1 MVTFNSNGISF
12 TIASV
17 LPAQD
22 PVEEILTGVIDGVN
36 KIFTT
41 ANNFKAGS
49 TKVFKNGLKQV
60 LGVHYTETDT
70 NEITFVDAPDAIG
83 FEDILIINYKR
94 G

>member
-36 KIFTT
+36 KVFTT
-41 ANNFKAGS
+41 SDNYKSGS
-49 TKVFKNGLKQV
+49 TKIWRNGLKQ
-60 LGVHYTETDT
+60 LSGTHYSETGV